1 MPKVMIVDDDRTNS
15 GLLQT
20 LLELDG
26 FEVILAP
33 DGSSALAKAQVTLPD
48 AFLVDFN
55 LSDIE
60 GTEFVR
66 QLRALEA
73 FSRSLVIMA
82 SGMEREEE
90 ALAAGADFFLYKP
103 YDLDELLGLLRSGL
117 WG

>member
-1 MPKVMIVDDDRTNS
+1 VPKVMIVDDDRTNS
-15 GLLQT
+15 GLLRT

-33 DGSSALAKAQVTLPD
+33 DGSSALAKAQAAMPD
-48 AFLVDFN
+48 AFLVDFH

-73 FSRSLVIMA
+73 FSRSLVIVA
-82 SGMEREEE
+82 SGMERKEE

-103 YDLDELLGLLRSGL
+103 YDLDVLLGLLRSRLAG
-117 WG
+117 